1 MGEEIILLNKVIIC
15 IEIFL
20 MFLIL
25 VNFKLKS
32 KTIYVIFYT
41 GMLFCSVV
49 LFVISLTLLI
59 KVVALIV
66 FLITLILFVLY
77 LVLSKN

>member
-1 MGEEIILLNKVIIC
+1 MGEDIILLNKVIIC

-41 GMLFCSVV
+41 GMLFCNLV
-49 LFVISLTLLI
+49 LFIISPILLMKVATLIVVIS
-59 KVVALIV
+59 
-66 FLITLILFVLY
+66 TLILFTLY
-77 LVLSKN
+77 LILSKN